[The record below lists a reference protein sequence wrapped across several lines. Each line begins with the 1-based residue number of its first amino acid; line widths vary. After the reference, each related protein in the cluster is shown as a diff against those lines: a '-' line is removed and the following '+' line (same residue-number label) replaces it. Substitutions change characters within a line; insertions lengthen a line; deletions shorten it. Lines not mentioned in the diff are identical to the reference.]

1 VTDES
6 RRRFLALTGAGLAS
20 MARFARAQDDD
31 RAAFERR
38 IAELVQQYSDQGVHR
53 TGTAVNRRSADW
65 LTMQVAQRGLR
76 PSREVFY
83 LSRVD
88 PIEATLTIG
97 ARRIQGIPIFDAAF
111 TDGAGIAGRLGPLE
125 SDAEI
130 GFGETVPNQSAV
142 GPLGNARRA
151 NRHKAIVCITRGQ
164 RPGLCPSNADLF
176 LQPFGPPV
184 LQVSSDEAAWLGE
197 QAGARAQA
205 RLVAQVKRTTANA
218 VNVTTKIAGANP
230 SLPPLVIMTP
240 RSGWYTCASERG
252 GGIVCWLELMRTL
265 KDTRPQ
271 RDILFVASSGH
282 ELGHLGINAF
292 VDARPGIVRQSAGWM
307 HFGANIGAAVD
318 PGNTIQASDDEFE
331 ARLTREMA
339 PAGLSVDR
347 RVARGTV
354 PGGEAEVVHRGG
366 GQYVSVIGRNAL
378 FHNPEDRDAKA
389 VDPAVIA
396 RFVDAFTAVAKA
408 LAGEFGH

>member
-20 MARFARAQDDD
+20 MTRFARAQDED

-38 IAELVQQYSDQGVHR
+38 ISELVQQYSDQGVHR
-53 TGTAVNRRSADW
+53 TGTEVNRRSADW

-97 ARRIQGIPIFDAAF
+97 ARRIQGIPLFDAAF
-111 TDGAGIAGRLGPLE
+111 TGGAGITGRFGPLE
-125 SDAEI
+125 SDADI
-130 GFGETVPNQSAV
+130 GLGETVPNQSAA
-142 GPLGNARRA
+142 GPLGTARRA
-151 NRHKAIVCITRGQ
+151 NRQKAIVCVTKGQ
-164 RPGLCPSNADLF
+164 RSGLCPSNADLF

-184 LQVSSDEAAWLGE
+184 LQVSSEEAGWLGE
-197 QAGARAQA
+197 QAKAGAQA

-218 VNVTTKIAGANP
+218 VNVTTRIAGANP

-252 GGIVCWLELMRTL
+252 GGIICWLELMRTL

-292 VDARPGIVRQSAGWM
+292 VDARPGIVKQSAGWM

-318 PGNTIQASDDEFE
+318 PGNTVQASDDEFE
-331 ARLTREMA
+331 ARLTREMG
-339 PAGLSVDR
+339 PAGLKVDR
-347 RVARGTV
+347 RVPRGTV

-378 FHNPEDRDAKA
+378 FHNPEDRGTKA
-389 VDPAVIA
+389 VDAAVVA
-396 RFVDAFTAVAKA
+396 RFIDAFTAVARA
-408 LAGEFGH
+408 LAG